1 MKPCLRN
8 RQSIASLAMDTL
20 DARDASAL
28 RGHLENCAG
37 CRAYLGELSNVVET
51 LDAVEP
57 RSDIQTSETF
67 HQKVTAGIRAEP
79 SLSVWRIVAAW
90 VGALRVNW
98 RVALPVLAAT
108 GMVIAALP
116 FLLRRPTVSLPAPAT
131 VQAMLTPR
139 AKAELA
145 PSISNYQMVANRS
158 LEKLDELLTRQGNR
172 NPSPA
177 PVYTASALARA
188 NALD

>member
-8 RQSIASLAMDTL
+8 RQSIAGLAMDTL
-20 DARDASAL
+20 NARDASAL
-28 RGHLENCAG
+28 RAHLETCAG
-37 CRAYLGELSNVVET
+37 CRAYLGEISSIVEK
-51 LDAVEP
+51 LDAAEV
-57 RSDIQTSETF
+57 RSDIQTSEVF
-67 HQKVTAGIRAEP
+67 HQRVTARIRAEP
-79 SLSVWRIVAAW
+79 SLSVWQIVAAW
-90 VGALRVNW
+90 IGAARVNW

-108 GMVIAALP
+108 GIVIAALP
-116 FLLRRPTVSLPAPAT
+116 FLMRRPTVAAPTT

-158 LEKLDELLTRQGNR
+158 LDKLDELLTRQGNQ

-177 PVYTASALARA
+177 PIYTASALARA
-188 NALD
+188 NSMD